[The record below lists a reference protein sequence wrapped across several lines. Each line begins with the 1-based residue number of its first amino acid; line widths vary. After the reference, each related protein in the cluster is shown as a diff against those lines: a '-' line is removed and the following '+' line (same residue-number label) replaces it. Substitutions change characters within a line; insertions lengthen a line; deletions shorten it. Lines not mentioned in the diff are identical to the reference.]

1 VNATASLLS
10 SHREA
15 SQGPF
20 LQDRQVPT
28 VKKQFVT
35 ESPSCRPIPVSAVTC
50 KHQSVTTVFL
60 TISKLWLRRKVAT
73 RMTSEVPRPSSEPA
87 SESNAS
93 QDQPESVAPPPPY
106 ESAHGEPSQPDENSP
121 TVSIV
126 PSVAGTEPDPVSGG
140 PESNDESPP
149 SGAATEEEE
158 EDGKDNET
166 DATAESAGDEIAK
179 RGVGVKGRV
188 TSLPIVSTSKKN
200 RPPYKY
206 DPSKITL
213 RFLFANR
220 DGLTVTIECEP
231 SDTVGE
237 VKTSLLSVWPR
248 GK

>member
-1 VNATASLLS
+1 MA
-10 SHREA
+10 
-15 SQGPF
+15 
-20 LQDRQVPT
+20 
-28 VKKQFVT
+28 
-35 ESPSCRPIPVSAVTC
+35 
-50 KHQSVTTVFL
+50 
-60 TISKLWLRRKVAT
+60 
-73 RMTSEVPRPSSEPA
+73 SEVQSPSSEPA
-87 SESNAS
+87 PERNAPHGNDLSESTGT
-93 QDQPESVAPPPPY
+93 PPC
-106 ESAHGEPSQPDENSP
+106 ESANGDSSQPDVNSP
-121 TVSIV
+121 AVSIIPV
-126 PSVAGTEPDPVSGG
+126 MTVTLSDPASGA
-140 PESNDESPP
+140 PESNDESPQPP
-149 SGAATEEEE
+149 SVAAGHEEEE

-188 TSLPIVSTSKKN
+188 SSLPIVSTSKKN
-200 RPPYKY
+200 RPPYKF

>member
-1 VNATASLLS
+1 
-10 SHREA
+10 
-15 SQGPF
+15 
-20 LQDRQVPT
+20 
-28 VKKQFVT
+28 
-35 ESPSCRPIPVSAVTC
+35 
-50 KHQSVTTVFL
+50 
-60 TISKLWLRRKVAT
+60 
-73 RMTSEVPRPSSEPA
+73 MTSEVQSPSSEPA
-87 SESNAS
+87 
-93 QDQPESVAPPPPY
+93 PERNPSHDDDLAENTGIPPH
-106 ESAHGEPSQPDENSP
+106 ESANGDSSQPDENSP
-121 TVSIV
+121 AVSIIPV
-126 PSVAGTEPDPVSGG
+126 VTETLSDPVSGA
-140 PESNDESPP
+140 PESNDASHP
-149 SGAATEEEE
+149 SGAAGHEEEE

-200 RPPYKY
+200 RPPYKF

-248 GK
+248 GKCRIGLGGAARLSL